1 MSKMNQ
7 WPRFDAISSSV
18 VRYGV
23 TGLLTTLTLVA
34 VCGGVVTTAQQ
45 SNSNSGKREHVATVR
60 STDSRE
66 GSRVAITSDQSLN
79 NYEAYRRGDRF
90 YVKIPAVDVLRP
102 EGVRGRGFAD
112 VKAQRSADSTVLS
125 FRLEAGATAR
135 VEQHANRL
143 DVVVTVPGGPAAIS
157 GNRAQQPKRLTP
169 RDSTRTITQ
178 NNRNSAPGNADRS
191 ARADTVLPVQSNLNS
206 ANRPTATVPSK
217 STGVTPAAVT
227 TSSARSS
234 PTPGPFGSPSP
245 ARAAIAGASP
255 TATSATASTQPRPD
269 LWARLKDRGEHWI
282 LLAQLNPIP
291 VALGAVLLI
300 SSIGLFLIRRRR
312 ARTMRRVPSIASES
326 ITRTHQLLSVVPS
339 APKARAKPRVDVALP
354 EADAPAVAAANVANE
369 PAVPP
374 PVPAVAPAASKVT
387 DRRELLN
394 RIAAETNKL
403 LDGAAYN
410 EEIIASEDPETRRL
424 VSAELLSA
432 LVGRNAARREQAQQA
447 FMKHGYFDDAT
458 RDLRVAD
465 SDNERA
471 AAARR
476 LGFVHDYEATP
487 HLIGALGDPAPD
499 VRRASVEALMEL
511 CDPAA
516 IGPLNSLM
524 QTENDRKVPR
534 TLIKRAIEACA
545 TNAPEPVSNLPA
557 DQMFSHS
564 APQAVE
570 PEREV
575 IEI

>member
-18 VRYGV
+18 VRYGA
-23 TGLLTTLTLVA
+23 TGLLTTLALVA
-34 VCGGVVTTAQQ
+34 VCGDAVTTAQQ
-45 SNSNSGKREHVATVR
+45 SNSNSGKREHVATLR

-90 YVKIPAVDVLRP
+90 YVKIPAADVLRP

-125 FRLEAGATAR
+125 FRLDAGATAR

-143 DVVVTVPGGPAAIS
+143 DVVVTVPGSPAAVAS
-157 GNRAQQPKRLTP
+157 NRAQQPKRLTQ

-178 NNRNSAPGNADRS
+178 NNRNSAPGNADRT
-191 ARADTVLPVQSNLNS
+191 ARVDSVLAVQSNLNS
-206 ANRPTATVPSK
+206 ANRTGAIVPS
-217 STGVTPAAVT
+217 TGAGVTPAAVT
-227 TSSARSS
+227 TSPARSS
-234 PTPGPFGSPSP
+234 PTPAPFGSPSP
-245 ARAAIAGASP
+245 ARAAIAGSSP
-255 TATSATASTQPRPD
+255 TSSTASTQPRPD
-269 LWARLKDRGEHWI
+269 FWARLKDRGEHWI

-291 VALGAVLLI
+291 VALAAALLI
-300 SSIGLFLIRRRR
+300 LIIGLLLIRRRR
-312 ARTMRRVPSIASES
+312 TRTMRRGPSIASES
-326 ITRTHQLLSVVPS
+326 ITRKHEPLSVVPS
-339 APKARAKPRVDVALP
+339 TPKARAKPRVDVALP
-354 EADAPAVAAANVANE
+354 ETVAPAVVAAKVANE
-369 PAVPP
+369 PAAPP
-374 PVPAVAPAASKVT
+374 PVPAVTPAVSKVT

-394 RIAAETNKL
+394 GIAAETTKL

-410 EEIIASEDPETRRL
+410 EATIASEDPEMRRL

-432 LVGRNAARREQAQQA
+432 LVGRNASRRERAQQA

-545 TNAPEPVSNLPA
+545 ANAPEPVSNLPA

-570 PEREV
+570 TEREV